1 MRGFLKVALLSSV
14 FAVSSYAAEAETLK
28 LGVLATLSGAGTAWG
43 IAMQGAAELAAEDVN
58 SKGGLEVGGKKYQV
72 EVIAYDDHYKA
83 ADALTAF
90 NRLVFDDGVKY
101 VVGPLGSAPALAFAL
116 SPAATRPRRR
126 TWPKRTARS
135 RVARAFASSVA
146 VPVRCMPRSGCIP
159 RGRIQPR

>member
-1 MRGFLKVALLSSV
+1 MRRARFGAARCRFEPTEAINSEIMRGRLRPLPDIREVAMRGFLKVALLSSV

-58 SKGGLEVGGKKYQV
+58 SKGGLEVGGKKYRI

-90 NRLVFDDGVKY
+90 NRLVFDDGIKY
-101 VVGPLGSAPALAFAL
+101 VVGPLGSAPALAL
-116 SPAATRPRRR
+116 L
-126 TWPKRTARS
+126 
-135 RVARAFASSVA
+135 
-146 VPVRCMPRSGCIP
+146 PV
-159 RGRIQPR
+159 

>member
-1 MRGFLKVALLSSV
+1 MTEGNQQKDCEGVAGKPLPDIREVAMRGFLKGALLSTAC
-14 FAVSSYAAEAETLK
+14 AVSSFPASAQTLK

-90 NRLVFDDGVKY
+90 NR
-101 VVGPLGSAPALAFAL
+101 
-116 SPAATRPRRR
+116 
-126 TWPKRTARS
+126 
-135 RVARAFASSVA
+135 
-146 VPVRCMPRSGCIP
+146 M
-159 RGRIQPR
+159 